1 MNDSSNWNLG
11 DFANCDCKFLS
22 MDWKKVFGTHST
34 KDCSTIIAF
43 ENKNEK
49 LIIKEKE
56 IKIKIKIIEIKLS
69 VLDAFPGNGAK
80 NLLYQK

>member
-1 MNDSSNWNLG
+1 
-11 DFANCDCKFLS
+11 
-22 MDWKKVFGTHST
+22 MDWKKVFGTHPT

-49 LIIKEKE
+49 LIIKEK
-56 IKIKIKIIEIKLS
+56 KIKIIEIKLS

-80 NLLYQK
+80 NLLYQKWVQTQV